1 MNKLNFFWQRFGGAL
16 VVTSII
22 FFSAGWYLIEFFN
35 SKTSSLPSA
44 VLSSTTSAS
53 VSTSTSNKATPNP
66 KLNGTIYPY
75 SDAAKHIGET
85 AAIRGTI
92 VRVFSSKSGTVFLDY
107 CKEYATCPFSAV
119 IFGADTA
126 KFSNIAKTYQNKVTI
141 ASGVIR
147 AYNGQAE
154 MVISDPSQIQLIK

>member
-1 MNKLNFFWQRFGGAL
+1 MNKLNLFWQRFGGAL
-16 VVTSII
+16 VVGAII
-22 FFSAGWYLIEFFN
+22 LFGASWYLIEFFN
-35 SKTSSLPSA
+35 NKTLSLPPA
-44 VLSSTTSAS
+44 VLSPTTPA
-53 VSTSTSNKATPNP
+53 STSTSTTTENTPNP
-66 KLNGTIYPY
+66 KLNGAIYPY
-75 SDAAKHIGET
+75 TDATKHIGEN

-92 VRVFSSKSGTVFLDY
+92 VRVFTSKSGTIFLDY

-119 IFGADTA
+119 IFGADTT
-126 KFSNIAKTYQNKVTI
+126 KFSNVTKTYQNKMTI